1 MGGSKSP
8 TIIQPPAPPSA
19 PSLGATIQDYVANY
33 PQLVAQQQQYGPE
46 LAQLD
51 YQLQQQYAPQYA
63 ALEKQ
68 INESL
73 YPKTAGIQEQLATQ
87 ASQGMNEGLP
97 ADLRQQY
104 VSDFNAGIGMNVN
117 SPIGVSDRNVALTQL
132 NKQWGDY
139 YRNLGL
145 SVAGRQPLAQGQ
157 QGIQYQNPNQGL
169 DAALGFASQNF
180 GTTMQGYDAFN
191 RGTLA
196 YKSAG
201 LGTGIG
207 AGAGALAGG
216 AFGQPLLGAQIGG
229 MIGGSF

>member
-8 TIIQPPAPPSA
+8 QVINPPAPPPA
-19 PSLGATIQDYVANY
+19 PTLGATIQDYVANY

-73 YPKTAGIQEQLATQ
+73 YPQTAGLQESLSAQ
-87 ASQGMNEGLP
+87 AAQGINEGLP

-117 SPIGVSDRNVALTQL
+117 APIGVSDRNVALTQL

-139 YRNLGL
+139 YRNMGL
-145 SVAGRQPLAQGQ
+145 SLAGRQPLAQGQ
-157 QGIQYQNPNQGL
+157 QSVSYQNPNQGL

-180 GTTMQGYDAFN
+180 GTTMQGYNSSLAN
-191 RGTLA
+191 RIIQPRQ
-196 YKSAG
+196 SG
-201 LGTGIG
+201 LDTALGIG
-207 AGAGALAGG
+207 AGVAGLGLGLGPSGFGLFGG
-216 AFGQPLLGAQIGG
+216 KK
-229 MIGGSF
+229 